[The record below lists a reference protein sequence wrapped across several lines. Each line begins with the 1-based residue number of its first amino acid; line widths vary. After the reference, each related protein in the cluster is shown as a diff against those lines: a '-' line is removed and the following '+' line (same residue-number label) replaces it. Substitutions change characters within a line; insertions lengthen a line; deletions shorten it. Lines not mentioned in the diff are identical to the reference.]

1 MVYFM
6 SIFRRFVYV
15 ATFLLFTLV
24 LAVKTFPQ
32 ELGVKMYTQ
41 ENGLLNEIV
50 KSIAFDSTGFM
61 WIGTDGGLL
70 RYNGKEFVD
79 YSHLLSS
86 KYIKSLYCN
95 RGGELFVNSDM
106 GFDEINYD
114 LNSAG
119 IKNILS
125 GAASSG
131 DSLVSFPKGFFE
143 DQNGNVWFS
152 DMNSVYRYNTGEVNK
167 FFLGDENTPQSYVR
181 SFSFFPF
188 QGNHLIAVS
197 QTGNFYHYNPVNN
210 SFRQIGIN
218 FSLRNV
224 SAVLPVGNNKILVG
238 ANDQLIEFEI
248 FDNATVGN
256 FRIVNSGIDA
266 SCFLANPDSS
276 FYIGCWS
283 QGLWHGKK
291 QGSEY
296 SFQKI
301 DQITITGAVN
311 QIIRYQ
317 KNMLLATDNGIFS
330 LKEKMFSTP
339 FTHISRGYIHD
350 VRYDAD
356 NRTIFFSDG
365 KKVIKTD
372 EFSLTPATVF
382 ESPGSLILQVYPEN
396 NSVWISDNLGVLRLV
411 QNGTASR
418 TVNLS
423 QYGSAIYNFNKDE
436 QGNIWICQDGLTG
449 IIRISPDN
457 QIKVFAENEGLL
469 SRVNFTKNSPY
480 SYIFL
485 GASGKDNYLYYF
497 NIDQEK
503 IVNISKPLPFEVDGT
518 FMVND
523 LGFDKSGIM
532 WLATNHGLLKV
543 RGNEIERADLE
554 NLTDDDIKGVTIDK
568 NDNLWLATSIGA
580 VKYDGTNIMIFD
592 HFEGLPSK
600 TVNYRN
606 IITDSKNRVW
616 AGTLLGIAYSNNKM
630 KPSKT
635 AHPRLLSISE
645 KGVPVKSINKRQFD
659 NFAYLGFSFISPE
672 YPTEGIDYMV
682 KMTGKSDDWHY
693 IKGKNEV
700 IYTDF
705 DSGKYK
711 FLVKAK
717 QRGNYLWSD
726 PMEYS
731 FTIYTVWYLTWWAWT
746 IFAAIMA
753 LFIYLFAKWRSQRLE
768 AEKIKL
774 NRQVA
779 ERTKEL
785 ERKTIE
791 IEAKNTQLI
800 IAKDEAERSSKAKA
814 EFLSTMSH
822 EIRTPMNG
830 VIGMINIL
838 LMENPKPDQLDNLNT
853 LKFSAHNLL
862 SLINDILDFNKIDAG
877 KIDLE
882 RIEFDLKE
890 VVKNIKMGFEPSAKE
905 KGITIDVVF
914 EDNIPDV
921 LIGDPTRTS
930 QVLTNLVGNS
940 IKFTEKGEVLIIVS
954 KRLRPG
960 NQIEVTFRVKDTG
973 IGISPEKLEHIFESF
988 SQASSD
994 TTRKFG
1000 GTGLGLAIT
1009 KKLLELMG
1017 SRIQVKSKVGQG
1029 SEFSFRLIFDISD
1042 KPKVVKKVETEG
1054 VVFPSLKGYK
1064 ILLVEDNLINIKIA
1078 KQILEK
1084 WDLEVDVAKDGRE
1097 AINMFSPG
1105 KYHLV
1110 LMDLHLPEI
1119 DGYGATIEI
1128 RKVDSLIPIIA
1139 LTAAALV
1146 QEKEKVF
1153 ESGMND
1159 FIAKPFKPHELYNKI
1174 TSNVLKVPLK

>member
-1 MVYFM
+1 MINTI
-6 SIFRRFVYV
+6 SIFRRFVFSTV
-15 ATFLLFTLV
+15 FILFMLV
-24 LAVKTFPQ
+24 FAVKVIPQ

-41 ENGLLNEIV
+41 ENGLLNDLV
-50 KSIAFDSTGFM
+50 KSIAFDSIGFM

-70 RYNGKEFVD
+70 RYNGEEFID

-86 KYIKSLYCN
+86 KYVKSIYRN
-95 RGGELFVNSDM
+95 RNGELFVNSDM
-106 GFDEINYD
+106 GFDEILYD
-114 LNSAG
+114 MNSARV
-119 IKNILS
+119 KNILL
-125 GAASSG
+125 GTDADG
-131 DSLVSFPKGFFE
+131 DSLVNFPKGFFE

-152 DMNSVYRYNTGEVNK
+152 DMNSVYRYNTGQMNK
-167 FFLGDENTPQSYVR
+167 YFLGDENTPHSYVR

-197 QTGNFYHYNPVNN
+197 QTGNFYHYNPLKDAFNP
-210 SFRQIGIN
+210 IGQNIY
-218 FSLRNV
+218 FHNV
-224 SAVLPVGNNKILVG
+224 SAVLPVGKNTILVG
-238 ANDQLIEFEI
+238 ANDQLAEFEI
-248 FDNATVGN
+248 FDDATIGN
-256 FRIVNSGIDA
+256 VRIINPDIDA
-266 SCFLANPDSS
+266 SCFLVNPDSS
-276 FYIGCWS
+276 FYIGSWS
-283 QGLWHGKK
+283 QGLWYGKK
-291 QGSEY
+291 LGGEY
-296 SFQKI
+296 SFKKV
-301 DQITITGAVN
+301 DQIRITGAVN
-311 QIIRYQ
+311 QIVRYQ
-317 KNMLLATDNGIFS
+317 KSILLATDNGIFS
-330 LKEKMFSTP
+330 LKEKMFCSP
-339 FTHISRGYIHD
+339 FNDLSRGYIQD
-350 VRYDAD
+350 VFYNEND
-356 NRTIFFSDG
+356 NNIFFTDG
-365 KKVIKTD
+365 KKVIKID
-372 EFSLTPATVF
+372 GYSLAPATVY
-382 ESPGSLILQVYPEN
+382 ESSGGLILQVFPEN
-396 NSVWISDNLGVLRLV
+396 NSFWVSDNEGMLHLV
-411 QNGTASR
+411 QNGSVIRSIDLRA
-418 TVNLS
+418 
-423 QYGSAIYNFNKDE
+423 YGSAIYNFNKDE
-436 QGNIWICQDGLTG
+436 KGNIWVCQDNLDG
-449 IIRISPDN
+449 IIRISPDF
-457 QIKVFAENEGLL
+457 QIKVFNNSHGLV

-485 GASGKDNYLYYF
+485 GASGKDNYLYYY

-523 LGFDKSGIM
+523 LDFDKSGIM

-554 NLTDDDIKGVTIDK
+554 NLTDDDIKGVTVDK
-568 NDNLWLATSIGA
+568 NDKLWLATSIGA
-580 VKYDGTNIMIFD
+580 ANYDGNNILIFD

-600 TVNYRN
+600 TVTYRN
-606 IITDSKNRVW
+606 VTCDSKNRVW
-616 AGTLLGIAYSNNKM
+616 AGTLSGIAYTNNKI
-630 KPSKT
+630 KPVKT
-635 AHPRLLSISE
+635 THPRLLSISE
-645 KGVPVKSINKRQFD
+645 KGIPVKNINKKRFD
-659 NFAYLGFSFISPE
+659 NFAYLGFNFISPE
-672 YPTEGIDYMV
+672 YPTEGIEYLV
-682 KMTGKSDDWHY
+682 KMTGKDDNWRY
-693 IKGKNEV
+693 VKGKNEV

-705 DSGKYK
+705 DAGSYQ

-726 PMEYS
+726 AMEYS
-731 FTIYTVWYLTWWAWT
+731 FTIYTVWYQTLWAWT
-746 IFAAIMA
+746 GFGLMLG

-785 ERKTIE
+785 ENKTVE

-800 IAKDEAERSSKAKA
+800 LAKDEAERSSRAKA

-882 RIEFDLKE
+882 KIDFDLKE
-890 VVKNIKMGFEPSAKE
+890 VVKNIKMGFEPAAKE
-905 KGITIDVVF
+905 KGISIDVVF
-914 EDNIPDV
+914 EDNIPEV
-921 LIGDPTRTS
+921 LFGDPTRTS

-940 IKFTEKGEVLIIVS
+940 IKFTEKGEVLIILS

-1017 SRIQVKSKVGQG
+1017 SRIQVKSKMGVG
-1029 SEFSFRLIFDISD
+1029 SEFSFRLVFDVSD
-1042 KPKVVKKVETEG
+1042 KPKVMKKVETEG

-1084 WDLEVDVAKDGRE
+1084 WDIEVDVAKDGRE
-1097 AINMFSPG
+1097 AINMFTPG

-1128 RKVDSLIPIIA
+1128 RKKDSLIPIIA

-1174 TSNVLKVPLK
+1174 TFNVLKLPLK